1 MSSTTRQVSDVPI
14 VLVIVGLVL
23 LAAGG
28 ESLVRGAVSLARR
41 SGLPVLLIGVTV
53 VAAATSMPELVVSVQ
68 AALAGS
74 PGIAVG
80 NVVGSNIANLA
91 LGLGTMG
98 VLVPFTVRRW
108 SLWHDLIALLAASVA
123 FLGLGLL
130 GTIGRAVGVLMILAL
145 GFHLWRTYLRDKR
158 ERDEVAALHAEE
170 PIEFLEPWSAGFSL
184 AVLAGSSAL
193 LILGA
198 RLLLDGAVPLAEMW
212 GVSDTVIGASVVAIG
227 TSLPE
232 IATTAASAL
241 RREHEV
247 ALGNLVGSSL
257 FNTLGILGVA
267 AVVHPVPLAAPFV
280 FTNGAI
286 MLGVVAVSAPW
297 LTGRWRFGRWT
308 GFAFLAGYV
317 LYIALTTGAIG

>member
-1 MSSTTRQVSDVPI
+1 VPI

-23 LAAGG
+23 LAVGG

-41 SGLPVLLIGVTV
+41 SGLSVLLIGITV

-68 AALAGS
+68 AAAAGN

-80 NVVGSNIANLA
+80 NVVGSNIANIA

-108 SLWHDLIALLAASVA
+108 SLWYDLVALLAASVA

-130 GTIGRAVGVLMILAL
+130 GTIERAVGALMLLAL
-145 GFHLWRTYLRDKR
+145 GYHLWRTYVRDRR
-158 ERDEVAALHAEE
+158 ERDAVAALHAEE
-170 PIEFLEPWSAGFSL
+170 PIEFLESWSVGFSL
-184 AVLAGSSAL
+184 AVLGGSSAL
-193 LILGA
+193 LVLGA
-198 RLLLDGAVPLAEMW
+198 RLLLEGAVPLAEMW
-212 GVSDTVIGASVVAIG
+212 GVSDAVIGASVVALG

-232 IATTAASAL
+232 IATTAAAAV

-257 FNTLGILGVA
+257 FNTLAILGVTA
-267 AVVHPVPLAAPFV
+267 LVRPVPLDPEFV

-286 MLGVVAVSAPW
+286 VLGVVAVSTPW
-297 LTGRWRFGRWT
+297 LTGRWRFGRRA
-308 GFAFLAGYV
+308 GLAFLAGYA
-317 LYIALTTGAIG
+317 LFIAITTGALG

>member
-1 MSSTTRQVSDVPI
+1 VSDVPI

-23 LAAGG
+23 LAVGG

-41 SGLPVLLIGVTV
+41 SGLSVLLIGITV

-68 AALAGS
+68 AALSGN

-80 NVVGSNIANLA
+80 NVVGSNIANIA

-108 SLWHDLIALLAASVA
+108 SLWHDLVALLAASVA

-130 GTIGRAVGVLMILAL
+130 GVIERTVGVLMLLAL
-145 GFHLWRTYLRDKR
+145 GYHLWRTYVRDKR
-158 ERDEVAALHAEE
+158 ERDAVAALHAEE
-170 PIEFLEPWSAGFSL
+170 PIEFLESWSVGFSL

-193 LILGA
+193 LVLGA
-198 RLLLDGAVPLAEMW
+198 RLLLEGAVPLAEMW
-212 GVSDTVIGASVVAIG
+212 GVSDAVIGASVVALG

-232 IATTAASAL
+232 IATTAAAAL

-257 FNTLGILGVA
+257 FNTLAILGVTA
-267 AVVHPVPLAAPFV
+267 LVRPVPLDPEFV

-286 MLGVVAVSAPW
+286 VLGVVAVSVPW
-297 LTGRWRFGRWT
+297 LTGRWRFGRRA

-317 LYIALTTGAIG
+317 LFIAITTGALG